1 MNKEWS
7 DLNKAMQQLLK
18 KRDTFNEGIAALFRL
33 RDELYNTM
41 LSLREELS
49 RRDFDA
55 MPYPKAK
62 GYHCKNIAYS
72 LWHIFRIEDI
82 TANTLIADREQVFFT
97 GDYQRR
103 INSPIIT
110 TGNELSGDEI
120 AGFTKV
126 LDIGALYEYISDVKQ
141 STEDTLLGMDFD
153 KLKTKIPTE
162 RREKLISLEVV
173 SRSEDAFWLV
183 DYWCGKDIRGL
194 IQMPF
199 SRHHIMHT
207 EAMLRIRDGL
217 PRRT

>member
-1 MNKEWS
+1 
-7 DLNKAMQQLLK
+7 
-18 KRDTFNEGIAALFRL
+18 
-33 RDELYNTM
+33 
-41 LSLREELS
+41 
-49 RRDFDA
+49 
-55 MPYPKAK
+55 
-62 GYHCKNIAYS
+62 
-72 LWHIFRIEDI
+72 
-82 TANTLIADREQVFFT
+82 
-97 GDYQRR
+97 
-103 INSPIIT
+103 
-110 TGNELSGDEI
+110 
-120 AGFTKV
+120 
-126 LDIGALYEYISDVKQ
+126 
-141 STEDTLLGMDFD
+141 MDFD

>member
-49 RRDFDA
+49 RGDFDA

-120 AGFTKV
+120 ASFTKV

-141 STEDTLLGMDFD
+141 STEDTVLGMDFD

>member
-49 RRDFDA
+49 RGDFDA

-126 LDIGALYEYISDVKQ
+126 LDIGALYEYTSDVKQ

-217 PRRT
+217 SRRT

>member
-7 DLNKAMQQLLK
+7 ELNKNMQLLLK
-18 KRDTFNEGIAALFRL
+18 KRDTFNEGIETLFKL
-33 RDELYNTM
+33 RDELYSVM
-41 LSLREELS
+41 LSFRDELS
-49 RRDFDA
+49 REDFDA
-55 MPYPKAK
+55 MPFPKAK

-82 TANTLIADREQVFFT
+82 TANTLIADREQVFFS

-103 INSPIIT
+103 MNASIIT
-110 TGNELSGDEI
+110 TGNEISGGEI
-120 AGFTKV
+120 ADFTKM
-126 LDIGALYEYISDVKQ
+126 LDIGVLYEYIANVKQ
-141 STEDTLLGMDFD
+141 STEAMLRGMDFD
-153 KLKTKIPTE
+153 MLKSKLPPE

-207 EAMLRIRDGL
+207 EAMVRIRDGL
-217 PRRT
+217 PQRT

>member
-49 RRDFDA
+49 RGAFDA
-55 MPYPKAK
+55 MPYPKAN

>member
-49 RRDFDA
+49 RGDYDA

-97 GDYQRR
+97 GD
-103 INSPIIT
+103 
-110 TGNELSGDEI
+110 
-120 AGFTKV
+120 
-126 LDIGALYEYISDVKQ
+126 
-141 STEDTLLGMDFD
+141 
-153 KLKTKIPTE
+153 
-162 RREKLISLEVV
+162 
-173 SRSEDAFWLV
+173 
-183 DYWCGKDIRGL
+183 
-194 IQMPF
+194 
-199 SRHHIMHT
+199 
-207 EAMLRIRDGL
+207 
-217 PRRT
+217 

>member
-49 RRDFDA
+49 RGDFDA

-120 AGFTKV
+120 ASFTKV

-162 RREKLISLEVV
+162 RREKLISIEVV

>member
-49 RRDFDA
+49 RGDFDV

-153 KLKTKIPTE
+153 KLKTKILTE

>member
-49 RRDFDA
+49 RGDFDA

-120 AGFTKV
+120 ASFTKV

>member
-49 RRDFDA
+49 RGDFDA

-72 LWHIFRIEDI
+72 MWHIFRIEDI
-82 TANTLIADREQVFFT
+82 TANTLIAVREQVFFT

-120 AGFTKV
+120 ASFTKV

-141 STEDTLLGMDFD
+141 STEDTVLGMDFD